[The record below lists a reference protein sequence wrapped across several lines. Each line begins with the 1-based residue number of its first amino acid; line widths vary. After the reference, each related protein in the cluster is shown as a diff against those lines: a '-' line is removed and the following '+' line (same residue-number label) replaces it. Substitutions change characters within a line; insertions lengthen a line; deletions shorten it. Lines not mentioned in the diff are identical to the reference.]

1 MPTVE
6 KILGARPADQADQTD
21 QGVVPGT
28 SLSIEQFLGPRP
40 EQPQQIDVRKMDE
53 ILGPPPLDE
62 LERRLSDLE
71 YKPTDYEVG
80 RLLDLRAQR
89 GPLERAAK
97 VAGDI
102 GQGVSALGSTIANAA
117 TRTAGTLVTDPCVTA
132 QAGAVGGVRAI

>member
-6 KILGARPADQADQTD
+6 EILGPRPADQADQTD
-21 QGVVPGT
+21 QGIVPGT

-40 EQPQQIDVRKMDE
+40 EQIDVRKVDE

-89 GPLERAAK
+89 GPLDSAAK
-97 VAGDI
+97 GGGEL
-102 GQGVSALGSTIANAA
+102 GQGGGALGSTIANPATPAA
-117 TRTAGTLVTDPCVTA
+117 EPLVPDPAVTA
-132 QAGAVGGVRAI
+132 QSVAEGVVRGTK